1 MKAILTS
8 HYQGRKAAIVNTRKY
23 IQLFPVHR
31 LNQRRGSPD
40 TKQTNAS
47 LLYAN
52 QFRAEPE
59 LPVDVATQINLRQA
73 GCFVRNEVKAHC

>member
-8 HYQGRKAAIVNTRKY
+8 HYQGRKAAIVNTRK
-23 IQLFPVHR
+23 
-31 LNQRRGSPD
+31 LNISSFSRSTDSARGVVLL
-40 TKQTNAS
+40 TKKQMNAS

-59 LPVDVATQINLRQA
+59 LPDDVAKQINLRQA
-73 GCFVRNEVKAHC
+73 GCFCTK